1 MASSFSDLLRLEYM
15 ATGEKTNQ
23 WGSITS
29 DNLDKLE
36 EAIAGTKS
44 ITLASS
50 DVTLSTTNGGGGAG
64 EQAAAMVLDC
74 SGVLSADVVILAQN
88 ASKVYIV
95 KNDTSG
101 AFTVSINT
109 LTGTIPLV
117 IPQGETYVVI
127 CDPSADS
134 AKGTFYTINALVSG
148 TVALATNAEQLGGV
162 VAAGYA
168 QLAVK
173 NTWTLPQIVLKTDMT
188 LSAGIY
194 TPNANEDANLY
205 LAQADAD
212 ANITIANP
220 TGTPVAGQ
228 VMTFHLEQHASTLR
242 SLTWG
247 SKFIFTDD
255 VNQNL
260 TQTLDAVDVFT
271 AQYNANLDRWLVAG
285 VAQNYPRA

>member
-15 ATGEKTNQ
+15 ATGEKPNQ
-23 WGSITS
+23 WGTITS

-36 EAIAGTKS
+36 ESIAGTKS
-44 ITLASS
+44 IALAAS
-50 DVTLSTTNGGGGAG
+50 DVTLSTANGGDGTG
-64 EQAAAMVLDC
+64 EQAAAMILDC
-74 SGVLSADVVILAQN
+74 SGLLTSSVNIIAPNV
-88 ASKVYIV
+88 SKVYV
-95 KNDTSG
+95 VRNQTTG
-101 AFTVSINT
+101 AFTVSMKT
-109 LTGTIPLV
+109 PTGTVPLAV
-117 IPQGETYVVI
+117 PQGETYIVY
-127 CDPSADS
+127 CDPTADT
-134 AKGTFYTINALVSG
+134 AKGQFYTINALVSG
-148 TVALATNAEQLGGV
+148 TVALATNALQLGGV
-162 VAAGYA
+162 VAADYA
-168 QLAVK
+168 KLTAK

-188 LSAGIY
+188 LAAGIY
-194 TPNANEDANLY
+194 TPNADEDANVY

-228 VMTFHLEQHASTLR
+228 VITFQLEQHAATLR

-247 SKFIFTDD
+247 SKYIFTDD
-255 VNQNL
+255 INKNL